1 LQNPKRQTPT
11 PLRWRQAFYLAS
23 AVIGAAALLAIPAT
37 RTGRYVARA
46 TWEEMRIL
54 HGRRPI
60 PEVVADSVVT
70 PLTRGKLELVLAAR
84 TFADEELGLEAGES
98 FTTFSQLE
106 RDTLV
111 LVLNGARRDRL
122 ERVTWWFPIVG
133 TVPYKGFFDFDEAR
147 AEADRMADDGYDP
160 YLRPASA
167 FSTLGFFNDPLLS
180 STLRQDSI
188 DLAGTVIHELTHNT
202 FYAPGSAVFNESFAN
217 FAGSQG
223 AIRFFAARGDS
234 VAVRSAAA
242 RWEDDKVLSRYYG
255 MLYRALDSAFAAYP
269 DDSLARLTARD
280 SIYARGHRVLLDSI
294 APTLR
299 TVPRFALER
308 MRLNNASLLAR
319 LVYSTDL
326 ELFDLVLERESGDLP
341 RALERIMEIARSD
354 RGDPFGALREYVT
367 STPAPNAP
375 SSALS
380 ATSLRPT
387 R

>member
-1 LQNPKRQTPT
+1 MSAPRPRRQIVRT
-11 PLRWRQAFYLAS
+11 
-23 AVIGAAALLAIPAT
+23 VAALGVFAIVILVAGT

-60 PEVVADSVVT
+60 TDAISDSSLS

-84 TFADEELGLEAGES
+84 TFAEDSLGLRTGES
-98 FTTFSQLE
+98 YTTFTQLE

-111 LVLNGARRDRL
+111 LVLNGSRRDLL

-133 TVPYKGFFDFDEAR
+133 TVPYKGFFDFEEAKAEAR
-147 AEADRMADDGYDP
+147 RMDEDGYDP
-160 YLRPASA
+160 YLRSASA

-202 FYAPGSAVFNESFAN
+202 FYAPGSAIFNESFAN

-234 VAVRSAAA
+234 VEMRNAAA
-242 RWEDDKVLSRYYG
+242 RWEDDKALSRYYG
-255 MLYRALDSAFAAYP
+255 LLHQALDSAFDAHP

-280 SIYARGHRVLLDSI
+280 SIYARGHRLLLDSI
-294 APTLR
+294 APTIR
-299 TVPRFALER
+299 TVPYAALER
-308 MRLNNASLLAR
+308 FRLNNASLLAR

-326 ELFDLVLERESGDLP
+326 ELFDEVLAHEGGDLP
-341 RALERIMEIARSD
+341 RALERILEIARAD
-354 RGDPFGALREYVT
+354 LDEPFEALRRAVAANT
-367 STPAPNAP
+367 GTVSIP
-375 SSALS
+375 
-380 ATSLRPT
+380 
-387 R
+387 

>member
-1 LQNPKRQTPT
+1 VTASTTAAPSRRSLVPK
-11 PLRWRQAFYLAS
+11 LVGLAF
-23 AVIGAAALLAIPAT
+23 VALVVLVAGT

-60 PEVVADSVVT
+60 AEALVDSTLPEV
-70 PLTRGKLELVLAAR
+70 TRAKLALVLAAR
-84 TFADEELGLEAGES
+84 TFAEESLGLSTGES
-98 FTTFSQLE
+98 FTTFTQLN

-133 TVPYKGFFDFDEAR
+133 TVPYKGFFDFEEAK
-147 AEADRMADDGYDP
+147 AEAKRMEEDGYDP
-160 YLRPASA
+160 YLRSASA

-223 AIRFFAARGDS
+223 AIRFFSALGDS
-234 VAVRSAAA
+234 VAARNAAA
-242 RWEDDKVLSRYYG
+242 RWEDDKILSRYY
-255 MLYRALDSAFAAYP
+255 MWLHQALDSAFAAQP
-269 DDSLARLTARD
+269 DDSLARLAARD
-280 SIYARGHRVLLDSI
+280 SIYARGHRLLLDSI
-294 APTLR
+294 APTIR
-299 TVPRFALER
+299 TIPYAALER
-308 MRLNNASLLAR
+308 HRLNNASLLAR

-326 ELFDLVLERESGDLP
+326 ELFDAVLARESGNLP
-341 RALERIMEIARSD
+341 AALKRILEIARTD
-354 RGDPFGALREYVT
+354 LKDPFGALRRVVT
-367 STPAPNAP
+367 SSSGVPPDSALVD
-375 SSALS
+375 SSADVGKH
-380 ATSLRPT
+380 R
-387 R
+387 

>member
-1 LQNPKRQTPT
+1 MLVAT
-11 PLRWRQAFYLAS
+11 F
-23 AVIGAAALLAIPAT
+23 ALLAIPAT
-37 RTGRYVARA
+37 RTGRYIARA

-60 PEVVADSVVT
+60 PEMIADSAVT
-70 PLTRGKLELVLAAR
+70 PLTRGKLELVLQAR

-98 FTTFSQLE
+98 FTTFSQLD

-133 TVPYKGFFDFDEAR
+133 TVPYKGFFDFDKAR
-147 AEADRMADDGYDP
+147 AEAERMADDGYDP

-188 DLAGTVIHELTHNT
+188 DLAGTVFHELTHNT

-234 VAVRSAAA
+234 VAVRNAAA

-255 MLYRALDSAFAAYP
+255 MLYRALDSAFAAYH

-299 TVPRFALER
+299 TLPRVALDR
-308 MRLNNASLLAR
+308 MRLNNASLLSR

-326 ELFDLVLERESGDLP
+326 ELFDLVLEREGGNLP
-341 RALERIMEIARSD
+341 WALERILEVARSD
-354 RGDPFGALREYVT
+354 RGDPFGALRQHV
-367 STPAPNAP
+367 
-375 SSALS
+375 S
-380 ATSLRPT
+380 ATPNPEASRAPPMGSARFRAKQPPT
-387 R
+387 G